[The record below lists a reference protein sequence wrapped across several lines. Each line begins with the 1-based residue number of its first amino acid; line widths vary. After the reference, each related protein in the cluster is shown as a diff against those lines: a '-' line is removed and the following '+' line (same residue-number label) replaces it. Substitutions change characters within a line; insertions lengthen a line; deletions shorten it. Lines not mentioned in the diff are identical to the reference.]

1 MIGTIDRIES
11 GFAVIE
17 TNDNKMINVPI
28 CLLPKSV
35 KEGDI
40 IKQMNDNFKLDIEK
54 TTRRK
59 EYIKD
64 LVEDLFI

>member
-17 TNDNKMINVPI
+17 TNYNKMINVPI
-28 CLLPKSV
+28 CLLSKNA

-40 IKQMNDNFKLDIEK
+40 IKGINNNFKLDIEK
-54 TTRRK
+54 TTKRK
-59 EYIKD
+59 EYIKN